1 MGATRNLRKV
11 LPVLLALIA
20 ITAGCR
26 IDMHMQPYYRTMAK
40 SDFFAD
46 DRSARMP
53 VEGTVAQC
61 DPREDA
67 KFCEDPYFH
76 TGKIGNAPGDYL
88 PFPVT
93 AEVLARGR
101 ERFNINC
108 TPCHGRVGDGNGF
121 IPSRGFRRP
130 PSYHIDRLRKVPIG
144 YFFDVMTNGFGV
156 MPEYGTQ
163 VAPRDRW
170 CIAAYIRNRRGAQMT
185 TATMNKPDLMAP
197 PVAQT
202 MQQRSLVIGAIAA
215 IASVAGAY
223 FAPES
228 FYSAYLTGFMFWLG
242 LSLGCMAILMLYHLV
257 GGAWGTV
264 IRRILEAGMMTL
276 PLMFVLFIPILLN
289 LPKLYFWAR
298 PGLLAD
304 PKTDPKILEIAHSYL
319 NFNGILLRY
328 ILYFAIWF
336 GMAYFLNRWSTEQDS
351 IAGQTTLR
359 FRAMSSIGL
368 VIYSLTIS
376 FAVIDWVMSLQARW
390 ISTIYGLLFVAGEAL
405 SAFCFC
411 VVIESILGKRKP
423 MSEYLTDTEV
433 HDHGKFM
440 LTFVMVWA
448 YFNFSQWLIIWA
460 GNLPEEIPWYVRR
473 MNGGWEYVGLF
484 LVVFH
489 FAVPFALLL
498 SRQLKRKARSLVWL
512 ASGLIIMRIVD
523 IFWHIEPASH
533 PTFHVSWV
541 HFAII
546 AGIGGLWMT
555 YFFHNLRARPLLAVN
570 APQTL
575 RLLEPSHE

>member
-1 MGATRNLRKV
+1 
-11 LPVLLALIA
+11 
-20 ITAGCR
+20 
-26 IDMHMQPYYRTMAK
+26 
-40 SDFFAD
+40 
-46 DRSARMP
+46 
-53 VEGTVAQC
+53 
-61 DPREDA
+61 
-67 KFCEDPYFH
+67 
-76 TGKIGNAPGDYL
+76 
-88 PFPVT
+88 
-93 AEVLARGR
+93 
-101 ERFNINC
+101 
-108 TPCHGRVGDGNGF
+108 
-121 IPSRGFRRP
+121 
-130 PSYHIDRLRKVPIG
+130 
-144 YFFDVMTNGFGV
+144 
-156 MPEYGTQ
+156 
-163 VAPRDRW
+163 
-170 CIAAYIRNRRGAQMT
+170 MT
-185 TATMNKPDLMAP
+185 TATVKMTKSDLMAP

-215 IASVAGAY
+215 IASVAGV
-223 FAPES
+223 FLAPGS
-228 FYSAYLTGFMFWLG
+228 FYSAYLIGFMFWLG

-264 IRRILEAGMMTL
+264 IRRILESGMMTL

-289 LPKLYFWAR
+289 LPKLYKWAQPDR
-298 PGLLAD
+298 LASDAKLAD
-304 PKTDPKILEIAHSYL
+304 IAHSYL
-319 NFNGILLRY
+319 NFHGILLRY
-328 ILYFAIWF
+328 ILYFVIWI

-351 IAGQTTLR
+351 IAGQSTLR

-390 ISTIYGLLFVAGEAL
+390 ISTIYGLLFIAGEAL

-411 VVIESILGKRKP
+411 VVIESILAKRKP

-440 LTFVMVWA
+440 LAFVMVWA

-473 MNGGWEYVGLF
+473 MNGGWETVGLF

-498 SRQLKRKARSLVWL
+498 SRQLKRKARTLVWL
-512 ASGLIIMRIVD
+512 ASWLIFMRIVD
-523 IFWHIEPASH
+523 IFWHIEPVSH
-533 PTFHVSWV
+533 PAFHVSWV
-541 HFAII
+541 HFTII
-546 AGIGGLWMT
+546 AGIGGLWMA
-555 YFFHNLRARPLLAVN
+555 YFFHNLRSRPLLAIN

>member
-1 MGATRNLRKV
+1 
-11 LPVLLALIA
+11 
-20 ITAGCR
+20 
-26 IDMHMQPYYRTMAK
+26 
-40 SDFFAD
+40 
-46 DRSARMP
+46 
-53 VEGTVAQC
+53 
-61 DPREDA
+61 
-67 KFCEDPYFH
+67 
-76 TGKIGNAPGDYL
+76 
-88 PFPVT
+88 
-93 AEVLARGR
+93 
-101 ERFNINC
+101 
-108 TPCHGRVGDGNGF
+108 
-121 IPSRGFRRP
+121 
-130 PSYHIDRLRKVPIG
+130 
-144 YFFDVMTNGFGV
+144 
-156 MPEYGTQ
+156 
-163 VAPRDRW
+163 
-170 CIAAYIRNRRGAQMT
+170 MT
-185 TATMNKPDLMAP
+185 TATVKMNKPALMAP

-202 MQQRSLVIGAIAA
+202 IQQRSLVIGVIAA
-215 IASVAGAY
+215 VVSVAGA
-223 FAPES
+223 FLAPGS
-228 FYSAYLTGFMFWLG
+228 FYSAYLIGFMFWLG

-264 IRRILEAGMMTL
+264 VRRILESGMMTL
-276 PLMFVLFIPILLN
+276 PLMFVLFIPILLH
-289 LPKLYFWAR
+289 LPRLYFWAR
-298 PGLLAD
+298 PDVLAD

-351 IAGQTTLR
+351 IAGQSTLR

-405 SAFCFC
+405 SAFCFV
-411 VVIESILGKRKP
+411 VVIETILGKRKP

-440 LTFVMVWA
+440 LAFVMVWA

-473 MNGGWEYVGLF
+473 LHGGWDTVGLF

-498 SRQLKRKARSLVWL
+498 SRQLKRNARTLVRL
-512 ASGLIIMRIVD
+512 ASWLLFMRIVD
-523 IFWHIEPASH
+523 IFWHIEPSTH
-533 PTFHVSWV
+533 PIFHVSWL
-541 HFAII
+541 HSTII
-546 AGIGGLWMT
+546 AGIGGLWMA
-555 YFFHNLRARPLLAVN
+555 YFFHNLRSRPLLPVN

-575 RLLEPSHE
+575 RLLEPSHG

>member
-1 MGATRNLRKV
+1 M
-11 LPVLLALIA
+11 
-20 ITAGCR
+20 TA
-26 IDMHMQPYYRTMAK
+26 
-40 SDFFAD
+40 
-46 DRSARMP
+46 
-53 VEGTVAQC
+53 
-61 DPREDA
+61 
-67 KFCEDPYFH
+67 
-76 TGKIGNAPGDYL
+76 
-88 PFPVT
+88 
-93 AEVLARGR
+93 
-101 ERFNINC
+101 
-108 TPCHGRVGDGNGF
+108 
-121 IPSRGFRRP
+121 
-130 PSYHIDRLRKVPIG
+130 
-144 YFFDVMTNGFGV
+144 
-156 MPEYGTQ
+156 
-163 VAPRDRW
+163 
-170 CIAAYIRNRRGAQMT
+170 AAVK
-185 TATMNKPDLMAP
+185 MNKSDLMAP

-223 FAPES
+223 LAPGS
-228 FYSAYLTGFMFWLG
+228 FYSAYLIGFMFWLG

-264 IRRILEAGMMTL
+264 IRRILESGMMTL
-276 PLMFVLFIPILLN
+276 PLMFFLFIPILLN

-298 PGLLAD
+298 PGL
-304 PKTDPKILEIAHSYL
+304 TDRKIIEIHQSYL

-328 ILYFAIWF
+328 ILYFVIWF

-351 IAGQTTLR
+351 IAGQSTLR

-390 ISTIYGLLFVAGEAL
+390 ISTIYGLLFIAGEAL
-405 SAFCFC
+405 SAFCFV
-411 VVIESILGKRKP
+411 VVIENILGKRKP

-440 LTFVMVWA
+440 LAFVMVWA

-473 MNGGWEYVGLF
+473 MNGGWEVAGLF

-498 SRQLKRKARSLVWL
+498 SQRLKRKTRTLVWL
-512 ASGLIIMRIVD
+512 ASWLMVMRIVD

-533 PTFHVSWV
+533 PTFHVSWL
-541 HFAII
+541 HFTIVV
-546 AGIGGLWMT
+546 GIGGLWMA
-555 YFFHNLRARPLLAVN
+555 YFFHNLRSRPLLAVN

-575 RLLEPSHE
+575 RLLELSHE